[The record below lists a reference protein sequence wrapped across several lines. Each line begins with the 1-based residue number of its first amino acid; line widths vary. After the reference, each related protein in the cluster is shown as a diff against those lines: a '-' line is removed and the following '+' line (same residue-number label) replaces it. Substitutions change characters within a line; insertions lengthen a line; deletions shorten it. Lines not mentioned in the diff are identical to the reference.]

1 MRKVQNFGDDRNKG
15 ACVHCGGPN
24 ETRDHGPSVVFLDTP
39 LPPDLPASPS
49 CASCNQGFSNEEAY
63 LACLL
68 ECVMAGSTDPD
79 QIEREKIAAL
89 MRRRPALVA
98 ELSGLRREEEGKTI
112 FSFDRERVERV
123 ILKLARCH
131 VAFELNEPRTDD
143 PEYVWFTPLSTM
155 SQEARDAFEGGDEGG
170 LAGWPEVGSRAMQ
183 RLLIFDDAAF
193 LDDDGWL
200 EVQEG
205 RYRFR
210 PFADGDVGVRIVLR
224 EYLACE
230 VRWD

>member
-24 ETRDHGPSVVFLDTP
+24 ETRDHAPSVVFLDDP

-49 CASCNQGFSNEEAY
+49 CASCNQGFSNDEAY

-68 ECVMAGSTDPD
+68 ECVMAGSVDPAR
-79 QIEREKIAAL
+79 IEREKIAAL
-89 MRRRPALVA
+89 MRRRPVLVT

-112 FSFDRERVERV
+112 FCFDRQRVERV
-123 ILKLARCH
+123 LLKLARCH

-143 PEYVWFTPLSTM
+143 PEYVWFTPLATL
-155 SQEARDAFEGGDEGG
+155 SQEARDKFEGDGEGE

-183 RLLIFDDAAF
+183 RLLVFDNDVC
-193 LDDDGWL
+193 DDGWL
-200 EVQEG
+200 EVQAG

-210 PFADGDVGVRIVLR
+210 PYADGDVGVRIVLR

>member
-15 ACVHCGGPN
+15 TCVHCGGPN
-24 ETRDHGPSVVFLDTP
+24 ETRDHAPSVVFLDDP

-49 CASCNQGFSNEEAY
+49 CASCNQGFSNDEAY

-68 ECVMAGSTDPD
+68 ECVIAGSADPT
-79 QIEREKIAAL
+79 QIEREKIAGL
-89 MRRRPALVA
+89 MRRRPSLTADLA
-98 ELSGLRREEEGKTI
+98 SLRREERGQTI
-112 FSFDRERVERV
+112 YSFDQRRVERV

-143 PEYVWFTPLSTM
+143 PEYIWFAPLSTM
-155 SQEARDAFEGGDEGG
+155 SQEARDTFEGRNEGFSV
-170 LAGWPEVGSRAMQ
+170 WPEVGSRAIQ
-183 RLLIFDDAAF
+183 RLLVFDGTAF
-193 LDDDGWL
+193 VEDNGWL

-210 PFADGDVGVRIVLR
+210 PLVDEGIGVRIVLR

-230 VRWD
+230 VRWA

>member
-15 ACVHCGGPN
+15 TCVHCGGPN
-24 ETRDHGPSVVFLDTP
+24 ETRDHAPSIVFLDDP
-39 LPPDLPASPS
+39 LPSDLPASPS
-49 CASCNQGFSNEEAY
+49 CASCNQGFSLDEAY

-68 ECVMAGSTDPD
+68 ECVMAGSADPARV
-79 QIEREKIAAL
+79 QRKRIAAL

-98 ELSGLRREEEGKTI
+98 ELSGLRHEEEGGPI
-112 FSFDRERVERV
+112 FRFDRKRVERV
-123 ILKLARCH
+123 LLKLARCH

-143 PEYVWFTPLSTM
+143 PEYVWFTPLSTL
-155 SQEARDAFEGGDEGG
+155 SQEARDEFEGGGQGE

-183 RLLIFDDAAF
+183 RLLVFDNADV
-193 LDDDGWL
+193 LDEGWL
-200 EVQEG
+200 EVQEE

-210 PFADGDVGVRIVLR
+210 AYSDGGLCVRIVLR